1 MRKKTPDEN
10 TAPESRRGSKSRAD
24 YGLTGTRDT
33 DRPKYGRTRTH
44 ALTRIFGMHDD
55 PADGVLDFVG
65 ILPVDVMFPDGD
77 GVVGRI
83 AACFHAM
90 TRR

>member
-1 MRKKTPDEN
+1 MRT
-10 TAPESRRGSKSRAD
+10 
-24 YGLTGTRDT
+24 L
-33 DRPKYGRTRTH
+33 

-55 PADGVLDFVG
+55 SADGVLDFVG
-65 ILPVDVMFPDGD
+65 ILSVDVVLPDGD
-77 GVVGRI
+77 GIVGRI